1 MIIEVLNCFFFQQP
15 RGFLF
20 KESLYCPV
28 IRCEGM
34 NKRKFQCEFPVRS
47 SRGVLYSAVSTPS
60 GLAGWFCDDV
70 NIRNN
75 RHEFAWSESTSVAHL
90 LASKRDEFVRFQWEE
105 EQDGDTF
112 FEFRIKVDALT
123 GDTTLVIT
131 DFAHPEDHEDERELW
146 EAQVEK
152 LRQVLG
158 A

>member
-1 MIIEVLNCFFFQQP
+1 
-15 RGFLF
+15 
-20 KESLYCPV
+20 
-28 IRCEGM
+28 M
-34 NKRKFQCEFPVRS
+34 NKRKFQCEFPIRS
-47 SRGVLYSAVSTPS
+47 SRGVLYTAVSTPS

-75 RHEFAWSESTSVAHL
+75 RHEFAWSGSSSAAL
-90 LASKRDEFVRFQWEE
+90 LVASKRDEFVRFRWEE
-105 EQDGDTF
+105 EEADTF

-131 DFAHPEDHEDERELW
+131 DFAEPDDHDDERELW